1 MYWKRIIYS
10 LLFCLFFLVS
20 LTTVRAQFAL
30 DMGAQG
36 TAASD
41 TSVTARAPFKL
52 STYFTALA
60 GKDSLTIARMVTG
73 GIVLP
78 GYTQAYNRQYWKI
91 PVVFAGMGTGIYMG
105 YRYNLKYLST
115 ENESYMLYRNLC
127 YLGAGLFYWG
137 SLLDGVANFKYDKPV
152 LPARA
157 TLYSAL
163 LPGLGQMYNGDYWK
177 LPIIYGGLMSCGY
190 FLQYNQMQYKRYKT
204 MYNHATAKPSEYDG
218 WMTAENIKWYR
229 DTFRR
234 YRDYSII
241 ATVIVYALNVIDANV
256 FAHFQDFDVSDDL
269 SLRIE
274 PGIITPIATNYAAS
288 SVSGVGMQMR
298 LTF

>member
-274 PGIITPIATNYAAS
+274 PGIITPITTNYAAS

>member
-1 MYWKRIIYS
+1 MRRS

-41 TSVTARAPFKL
+41 TSVTAKAPFKL

-274 PGIITPIATNYAAS
+274 PGIITPITTNYAAS

>member
-1 MYWKRIIYS
+1 M
-10 LLFCLFFLVS
+10 
-20 LTTVRAQFAL
+20 VRAQFAL

-274 PGIITPIATNYAAS
+274 PGIITPITTNYAAS

>member
-1 MYWKRIIYS
+1 
-10 LLFCLFFLVS
+10 
-20 LTTVRAQFAL
+20 
-30 DMGAQG
+30 MGAQG

-274 PGIITPIATNYAAS
+274 PGIITPITTNYAAS

>member
-1 MYWKRIIYS
+1 
-10 LLFCLFFLVS
+10 
-20 LTTVRAQFAL
+20 
-30 DMGAQG
+30 MGAQG

-41 TSVTARAPFKL
+41 TSVTAKAPFKL

-157 TLYSAL
+157 
-163 LPGLGQMYNGDYWK
+163 
-177 LPIIYGGLMSCGY
+177 
-190 FLQYNQMQYKRYKT
+190 
-204 MYNHATAKPSEYDG
+204 
-218 WMTAENIKWYR
+218 
-229 DTFRR
+229 
-234 YRDYSII
+234 
-241 ATVIVYALNVIDANV
+241 
-256 FAHFQDFDVSDDL
+256 
-269 SLRIE
+269 
-274 PGIITPIATNYAAS
+274 
-288 SVSGVGMQMR
+288 
-298 LTF
+298 

>member
-1 MYWKRIIYS
+1 MRRS
-10 LLFCLFFLVS
+10 LLFCLFFLIS
-20 LTTVRAQFAL
+20 LTMVRAQFAL

-41 TSVTARAPFKL
+41 TSVTAKAPFKL

-274 PGIITPIATNYAAS
+274 PGIITPITTNYAAS

>member
-1 MYWKRIIYS
+1 VRRS

-20 LTTVRAQFAL
+20 LTIVRAQFAL

-41 TSVTARAPFKL
+41 TSVTAKAPFKL

-269 SLRIE
+269 SLRLE
-274 PGIITPIATNYAAS
+274 PGIITPITTNYAAS

>member
-1 MYWKRIIYS
+1 MRRS
-10 LLFCLFFLVS
+10 LLFCLFFLIS
-20 LTTVRAQFAL
+20 LTMVRAQFAL

-241 ATVIVYALNVIDANV
+241 ATVLVYALNVIDANV

-269 SLRIE
+269 SLRLE
-274 PGIITPIATNYAAS
+274 PGIITPITTNYAS
-288 SVSGVGMQMR
+288 TSLSGVGMQMR

>member
-1 MYWKRIIYS
+1 MRRS

-41 TSVTARAPFKL
+41 TSVTAKAPFKL

-269 SLRIE
+269 SLRLE
-274 PGIITPIATNYAAS
+274 PGIITPITTNYAAS

>member
-1 MYWKRIIYS
+1 MRRS

>member
-1 MYWKRIIYS
+1 MRRS

-20 LTTVRAQFAL
+20 LTIVRAQFAL

>member
-1 MYWKRIIYS
+1 MRRS

-20 LTTVRAQFAL
+20 LTIVRAQFAL

-41 TSVTARAPFKL
+41 TSVTAKAPFKL

-274 PGIITPIATNYAAS
+274 PGIITPITTNYAAS